1 MRAFDLAFVQQRHG
15 GSSSPSTEE
24 LTLYA
29 HLTLSKF
36 VVTQF
41 TIASRR
47 SRYGQEEALMSYF
60 ESSMRKNSQHLD
72 ASKEITV
79 TYVH

>member
-1 MRAFDLAFVQQRHG
+1 MRAFGLAFAWLEQHE

-29 HLTLSKF
+29 HLALSKF

-41 TIASRR
+41 TIASRK
-47 SRYGQEEALMSYF
+47 SRYGQEDALMSYL
-60 ESSMRKNSQHLD
+60 ESSMRKKIVN
-72 ASKEITV
+72 I
-79 TYVH
+79 